1 MTELTFLQCWDI
13 KTGSDFIPL
22 KNIKC
27 DIPKYSLWIE
37 CTKEGIISMVQ
48 VEVSW
53 CLRSETTSRDY

>member
-1 MTELTFLQCWDI
+1 MSTERNLTNENA
-13 KTGSDFIPL
+13 

-53 CLRSETTSRDY
+53 WLRSETTSRDY